1 MSFRR
6 ILLGAVAST
15 LLAGVAGAQDEPAET
30 LTPNQIIAAAPDT
43 VWRELDPENTIYMD
57 LPAGTV
63 VIELRP
69 DFAPGHVERVKTL
82 VREGF
87 YNGLSF
93 HRVIEGFMAQ
103 GGDPVGDGTG
113 GSELPDLQAEFARDT
128 SDTNE
133 FTEIGRDRIAPRVGF
148 IDGMP
153 VGAQPEALRTF
164 KADRRVELWPL
175 HCPRVMSMARS
186 GNPNSANSQ
195 FFLMIGDSRLNLD
208 RRYTAWGWIVDGY
221 EASRRIARGEPP
233 ARPTPIMRV
242 RVEADIPE
250 AEQKDVQA
258 MRTDSE
264 TFMRYLKA
272 RGDVDETGR
281 VKDICDIKVP
291 ARVNGVIER

>member
-6 ILLGAVAST
+6 IFIGALAPT
-15 LLAGVAGAQDEPAET
+15 LLTGAAGAQEEPAET
-30 LTPNQIIAAAPDT
+30 LRPDQIIEAAPES
-43 VWRELDPENTIYMD
+43 VWRDLDPENTIYMD

-69 DFAPGHVERVKTL
+69 DFAPGHVERIKTL

-103 GGDPVGDGTG
+103 GGDPKGDGTG
-113 GSELPDLQAEFARDT
+113 GSELPDIKAEFTRDT
-128 SDTNE
+128 SETNE
-133 FTEIGRDRIAPRVGF
+133 FKEIGRDRIAPRVGF
-148 IDGMP
+148 INGMP
-153 VGAQPEALRTF
+153 VGAQPEALRSF

-186 GNPNSANSQ
+186 GNPDSANSQ
-195 FFLMIGDSRLNLD
+195 FFLLIGDSRINLD
-208 RRYTAWGWIVDGY
+208 RRYTAWGWIVDGF

-250 AEQKDVQA
+250 ADRKNIQV

-264 TFMRYLKA
+264 TFLRYLKA
-272 RGDVDETGR
+272 RGDVDETGY

-291 ARVNGVIER
+291 ARVNGKIER